1 VGGRGCSERCTGH
14 VKHHHVAIYFISA
27 AAALLA
33 DRVQLNAASDL
44 PAARLLAHVS
54 CGAGR

>member
-1 VGGRGCSERCTGH
+1 MGGRGCSERCTGH

-44 PAARLLAHVS
+44 PAARVLAHVT
-54 CGAGR
+54 